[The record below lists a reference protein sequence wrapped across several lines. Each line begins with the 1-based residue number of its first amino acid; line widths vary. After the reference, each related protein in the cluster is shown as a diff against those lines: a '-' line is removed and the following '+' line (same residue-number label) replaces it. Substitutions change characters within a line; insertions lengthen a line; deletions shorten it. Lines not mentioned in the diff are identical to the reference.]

1 MELRRPGFPMSQPSE
16 IVQPPAETTRRQF
29 CAHACQAVSIAALAG
44 ASAACGGGSPT
55 SPSGG
60 SSAPAM
66 ATINGTVTG
75 RTVTVTVGSGALASN
90 GAAALIQTSIG
101 SFAAFRLADNSVN
114 VVTATCTHEGCTVS
128 AFANNRFVCPCHG
141 SQFST
146 SGAVQNGPA
155 TRALQSFASTFSNN
169 VLTFTA

>member
-1 MELRRPGFPMSQPSE
+1 MSHRSEAQPLP
-16 IVQPPAETTRRQF
+16 VVPTRREF
-29 CAHACQAVSIAALAG
+29 CAHTCQALSVAALAG
-44 ASAACGGGSPT
+44 AAAACGGDGSPT

-66 ATINGTVTG
+66 ATISGTVAG
-75 RTVTVTVGSGALASN
+75 RTVTVTVGTGALATN
-90 GAAALIQTSIG
+90 GSAALIQTSLG
-101 SFAAFRLADNSVN
+101 SFAAFRQADNSVN

-146 SGAVQNGPA
+146 SGAVANGPA
-155 TRALQSFASTFSNN
+155 TRALQSFPSVFANN